1 MTTDDLTVSRWRRPL
16 FITAGLSLLAV
27 GALVNLSLLSA
38 GDDAASFQAVA
49 SVNAPAPPAPTAG
62 TRHKGEEGR
71 MGRPSAKRKSGL
83 YAMKGPAN
91 AVPTM
96 ARPSAD
102 ERYGHVEM
110 GEFIAAADDAKS
122 TFSVDVDTAA
132 YSNMRRYVLQSG
144 ALPPA
149 DAVRTEELINY
160 FDYAYPQPS
169 GAPFS
174 VTTETSSAPWN
185 PSHRLVHIGIQ
196 GREVD
201 ADDTPARNLVFLV
214 DVSGSMKNAD
224 KLPLLKKGLAE
235 LSAQMNSDDRIS
247 LVVYAGAAG
256 TVLEPTPGD
265 DVGTIVDALHGLE
278 AGGSTNGAAGIHTA
292 YAMARE
298 GFIEGGINRVII
310 ATDGDFNVGTTDHD
324 ALVELIEA
332 KRETG
337 ISLSVLGFGRGNLN
351 DHLMEQLA
359 DKGNGN
365 YAYIDGE
372 LEAHKVLVNQVG
384 AMLQTIAKD
393 VKLQVEFDPAQ
404 VASHR
409 LIGYENRVL
418 AHADFTDDSKDAGEI
433 GAGHTVT
440 ALYEVVPTEAAN
452 GDPLGT
458 LNLRYKAPD
467 GARSKGL
474 SVPLTGERLT
484 LEDTSDAYRFSA
496 AVAMFGQKLRHAEAQ
511 HDVSY
516 QQIVTL
522 AAHALGDDPDC
533 YRHQFLE
540 IATAA
545 GRLSG
550 ETVDVTVPACTPS
563 VSTDDTVFATVR
575 QTDWG
580 AFALEVLRV
589 LPPLLALPMFVLAF
603 RRPRRRP
610 RA

>member
-1 MTTDDLTVSRWRRPL
+1 MTTEEPTVSPWRRPL

-27 GALVNLSLLSA
+27 GALVNLSALSRS
-38 GDDAASFQAVA
+38 DDAAAYQAVA
-49 SVNAPAPPAPTAG
+49 TVNAPPPVEASGSG
-62 TRHKGEEGR
+62 TRHKGEEGK
-71 MGRPSAKRKSGL
+71 MGRPSSKQKSGL

-91 AVPTM
+91 PAPAM
-96 ARPSAD
+96 ARRPAE
-102 ERYGHVEM
+102 ERYDRIDV
-110 GEFIAAADDAKS
+110 GESVRTAEDSKS

-149 DAVRTEELINY
+149 GAVRTEELINY
-160 FDYAYPQPS
+160 FDYDYPQPS
-169 GAPFS
+169 NAPFS
-174 VTTETSSAPWN
+174 VTTETSSAPWD

-201 ADDTPARNLVFLV
+201 ADETPARNLVFLV
-214 DVSGSMKNAD
+214 DVSGSMNAPD
-224 KLPLLKKGLAE
+224 KLPLLKRGLAE
-235 LSAQMNSDDRIS
+235 LSAQMTDDDRIS
-247 LVVYAGAAG
+247 VVVYAGAAG
-256 TVLEPTPGD
+256 VVLEPTAGD
-265 DVGTIVDALHGLE
+265 DVNTIVDALRGLE
-278 AGGSTNGAAGIHTA
+278 AGGSTNGEAGIHTA
-292 YAMARE
+292 YALARDA
-298 GFIEGGINRVII
+298 FIDGGINRVII
-310 ATDGDFNVGTTDHD
+310 ATDGDFNVGTTNHD
-324 ALVELIEA
+324 ALIELIEA

-393 VKLQVEFDPAQ
+393 VKIQVEFDPDQ

-418 AHADFTDDSKDAGEI
+418 EYADFTDDTKDAGEI

-440 ALYEVVPTEAAN
+440 ALYEVVPADGAD
-452 GDPLGT
+452 GDSMGT

-474 SVPLTGERLT
+474 SVPLPGESLD
-484 LEDTSDAYRFSA
+484 LDETSDAYRFSA
-496 AVAMFGQKLRHAEAQ
+496 AVAMFGQKLRHSDAQ
-511 HDVSY
+511 AHVSY
-516 QQIVTL
+516 AQILDL
-522 AAHALGDDPDC
+522 ASGALGEDPDC

-540 IATAA
+540 IAREA

-550 ETVDVTVPACTPS
+550 ESVDVTISACTPARR
-563 VSTDDTVFATVR
+563 TDDSVLASVERT
-575 QTDWG
+575 QWG
-580 AFALEVLRV
+580 PFVVEVLRV
-589 LPPLLALPMFVLAF
+589 LPPLLALPMFILAF
-603 RRPRRRP
+603 RRPRRR